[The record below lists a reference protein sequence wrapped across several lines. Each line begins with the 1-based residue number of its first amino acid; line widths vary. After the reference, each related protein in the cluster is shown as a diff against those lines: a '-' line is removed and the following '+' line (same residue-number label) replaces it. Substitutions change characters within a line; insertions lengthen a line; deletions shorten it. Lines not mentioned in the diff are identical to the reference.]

1 MNMPGPI
8 EPNLSDNTEVYRLK
22 IRNDRLFVDI
32 GRGAY
37 ALLDTNITMSLLKA
51 GDYVADLN
59 GNPLSSE
66 TREVLAA
73 ITAQTGVPIL
83 GILGQ
88 DWLARRDF
96 EIDLRKEGGFKLRR
110 FGQDHPGGGDSLH
123 SPMKTML
130 NVNGVDHLAQ
140 VGTGTFVTYVGN
152 CLDQPPQDALK
163 WTDSLKTRDG
173 YTAFETALHRLEV
186 VISNMPTITRRL
198 FVAEAPQQMQ
208 ELLQSTGCSA
218 ITGLELLENSMLRW
232 TRKEGTCLL
241 YPSEYRIADKSRRR
255 RLPVAA
261 RHFDYTEYENEML
274 DSGMY
279 PYCTGPEQDYYQ
291 WAKINDTSNE
301 DGNLYVYLVQD
312 QVSVTPVGIYPGRS
326 IYVARKSINWD
337 GIQSGIIRYVTY
349 LTKKEG
355 IKVKKMLK
363 NTRKSPGKLL
373 AQVKE
378 DGGWV
383 GLSIRPVRRKPGQ
396 RAPKPVQLKAED
408 PKVATFCIQRVLMRG
423 EASFFEDYTAEVRHM
438 ALALKAM
445 SQVLRQVA
453 GDGSS

>member
-1 MNMPGPI
+1 
-8 EPNLSDNTEVYRLK
+8 VYRLK
-22 IRNDRLFVDI
+22 IQNDRLFVDI

-37 ALLDTNITMSLLKA
+37 ALLDANVNVSILKA
-51 GDYVADLN
+51 DDFVTNLEGT
-59 GNPLSSE
+59 PLSSE
-66 TREVLAA
+66 TPEVLAA

-110 FGQDHPGGGDSLH
+110 FGQEHPVGGNSLPF
-123 SPMKTML
+123 SMKTL
-130 NVNGVDHLAQ
+130 ININGVEHLAL

-198 FVAEAPQQMQ
+198 FVAEAPLQMH
-208 ELLQSTGCSA
+208 ELLQITGCSA

-232 TRKEGTCLL
+232 TQKEGTCHL
-241 YPSEYRIADKSRRR
+241 YPSGYRISDKSQRR
-255 RLPVAA
+255 RLPVAE
-261 RHFDYTEYENEML
+261 RHFDYTEDEKEML
-274 DSGMY
+274 ELGQY
-279 PYCTGPEQDYYQ
+279 PYFTGQQGDSYH
-291 WAKINDTSNE
+291 WTMINNTSNE
-301 DGNLYVYLVQD
+301 SGALYVYLVQD
-312 QVSVTPVGIYPGRS
+312 HANVTPVGVCRRRC
-326 IYVARKSINWD
+326 IYVARKSICLE
-337 GIQSGIIRYVTY
+337 GTQSEIIRFVTY
-349 LTKKEG
+349 LTKKEAA
-355 IKVKKMLK
+355 KVKKILN

-373 AQVKE
+373 MQVKE

-383 GLSIRPVRRKPGQ
+383 GLTIRHVRRKAGK
-396 RAPKPVQLKAED
+396 RAKKTCELKAED
-408 PKVATFCIQRVLMRG
+408 PKVSTLRIQRVLKRG
-423 EASFFEDYTAEVRHM
+423 EVSIYRDYAAEVRHM